1 MIALIRWLVRKQVLE
16 RGFVIM
22 KGSGGLFAYGLPSD
36 LRSELEDLVSE
47 YQQ

>member
-1 MIALIRWLVRKQVLE
+1 MIALIRWLVRKLVLE

-22 KGSGGLFAYGLPSD
+22 KGSGLFAVYLPDD
-36 LRSELEDLVSE
+36 LRSELEHLVSE